1 MKSLKG
7 VNLLATSMASFLP
20 AAINYL
26 ACLVEEAPT
35 VVNLADASPR
45 FPLNHRVALTD
56 DVWCCIVLLHGDC
69 T

>member
-1 MKSLKG
+1 
-7 VNLLATSMASFLP
+7 MASFLS

-26 ACLVEEAPT
+26 AGLVEEAPT

-56 DVWCCIVLLHGDC
+56 DVWCYIVLLHGDC